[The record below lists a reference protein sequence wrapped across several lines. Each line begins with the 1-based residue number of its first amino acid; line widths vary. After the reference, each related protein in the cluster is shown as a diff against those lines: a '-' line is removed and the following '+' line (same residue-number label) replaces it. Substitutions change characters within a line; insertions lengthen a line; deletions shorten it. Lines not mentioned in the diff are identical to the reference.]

1 MNRKKA
7 KWLKKGEKKCKQ
19 KNKRNRHPTPP
30 RLFLS
35 AAIEQEIVL
44 TWEGGGPVDIAN
56 LGKTRAVDLP
66 TPTPAPA
73 PEASEIRPANNAG
86 PPIKHPSLGATFTT
100 PRNRP

>member
-1 MNRKKA
+1 MVISFSNFGGPA
-7 KWLKKGEKKCKQ
+7 
-19 KNKRNRHPTPP
+19 
-30 RLFLS
+30 LF
-35 AAIEQEIVL
+35 AEQEIVL